1 METLAH
7 TPRGIAGQPT
17 QPIWIGINHIAL
29 VTPDLD
35 ATVRFYGQLLG
46 LQLIAAMARRS
57 ARLGRHVMFDAGGA
71 VLHFFESPEARIFA
85 PPVGHTWT
93 PLTLPGA
100 LQHVALQVPSKDALL
115 TLHSTLEQAG
125 VTVGAIGAIGPL
137 ETSCSSIRTG
147 SGSRRSG
154 HLWHST
160 PCPTTCASA
169 TPIPHRPSSTC
180 ARHKAIPAGRQRRS
194 KTMRLNHLNLCVDN
208 LADARE
214 FFERLFDFQFVEQK
228 GDALAVMTDRQGF
241 TLVLSRLANATPIS
255 YPKGFHVGFIVE
267 TPGHVDDMYKRLAA
281 ADVRLDHEPRK
292 ARGSYAF
299 YFTAL
304 NSILFEVSCP
314 LA

>member
-7 TPRGIAGQPT
+7 TPRGVAGQPT
-17 QPIWIGINHIAL
+17 QPTWIGINHIAL

-57 ARLGRHVMFDAGGA
+57 ARLGRHVMFDAGGG

-137 ETSCSSIRTG
+137 ENF
-147 SGSRRSG
+147 
-154 HLWHST
+154 LFVD
-160 PCPTTCASA
+160 
-169 TPIPHRPSSTC
+169 PHGIMLEAVWAPM
-180 ARHKAIPAGRQRRS
+180 A
-194 KTMRLNHLNLCVDN
+194 L
-208 LADARE
+208 
-214 FFERLFDFQFVEQK
+214 
-228 GDALAVMTDRQGF
+228 DALPD
-241 TLVLSRLANATPIS
+241 
-255 YPKGFHVGFIVE
+255 
-267 TPGHVDDMYKRLAA
+267 
-281 ADVRLDHEPRK
+281 DVRFSDPDPSP
-292 ARGSYAF
+292 AIVDVC
-299 YFTAL
+299 TAQGDT
-304 NSILFEVSCP
+304 SRTATEE
-314 LA
+314 